1 MTRNVLEIPFRRT
14 HPVDLSSAIKQ
25 YISSK
30 YEQSPAMFADDLRE
44 IDRLRADAITVLE
57 PHVSGIKRLAQYA
70 AQLRYLGGK
79 FPIDI
84 GVDFPWYPAL
94 GYDRATAVIQNNLRF
109 ELANILFNLA
119 ALYSQLACGTNR
131 TTIEG
136 LKAAAEYFVAAAGT
150 FSFMR
155 TEVLPD
161 MRSTPPE
168 DMDDITLDSLQQLCL
183 AQAQECFWQIT
194 IKKNMSDGTVAKL
207 AAKVSDYYVF
217 AADAARQSRAVSAE
231 WIHHFQAKHHHFAAA
246 AQFRQSRYCLQ
257 SKQYG
262 EEVARLRDSIACV
275 NEGLQEAR
283 WINATVLG
291 DLNGLKTRVAEEL
304 KRAERDN
311 DMIYLQAPTPKS
323 ELRILDRTNMVAAK
337 TPSDVAN
344 GISLLG
350 EGQAFGRPLF
360 EKLVPYAVHQAASI
374 YADRRDRLVHQ
385 SIIADLEAMT
395 ARLREVLQSLDLP
408 GSLQALE
415 KPLGLPGS
423 LVSKAEELRQQD
435 ALYRIKR
442 AIDDTTKLK
451 TNDLSIYQEGLA
463 LLEAE
468 KTEDDRL
475 RAKYGTDRWDR
486 PPSTTALAKL
496 YQTSKELQT
505 YLNSAASSDNL
516 VQSKFRENEHILR
529 ILTGTNRDL
538 ERFVPSSDQ
547 VAMTPAIEQ
556 AASRLRSCLNEVSRL
571 ETRRKS
577 RINALKEK
585 TNADNIGPALLAE
598 AARLEREY
606 PMQKIEP
613 GQFEK
618 LFETRLA
625 AYEPD
630 RQALDMDQEEQDQV
644 VARLREANKA
654 FMEARRGDTSTTRD
668 RQKALQALETGYAKY
683 KELISNLDTGRKFYN
698 DLAGHVTRF
707 RESCK
712 AQVAQRRVE
721 ASQLE
726 SEFASQDMGRLNLE
740 ETRREL
746 TGQSQNQNQNQNQ
759 VVQQQQPLPQQTQA
773 HPQTRSSSRHPP
785 QQQQQPQQHTI
796 QAYAQAQA
804 QAQAQLQPQIQRQP
818 INDQEGISAPVPTR
832 TIVPPP
838 AAAASS
844 PSSSTAPLPVGGVSG
859 GTIGGGG
866 VWSPD
871 MGIRF
876 GGQNNRPGQA
886 GYPVPRRP

>member
-1 MTRNVLEIPFRRT
+1 MASNLLEIPFRRT
-14 HPVDLSSAIKQ
+14 HSVDLSSAIKQ
-25 YISSK
+25 YISTK
-30 YEQSPAMFADDLRE
+30 YDQSPDMFADDLRD
-44 IDRLRADAITVLE
+44 IDRLRNDAINVRE
-57 PHVSGIKRLAQYA
+57 PHVSGIKRLQIYA

-84 GVDFPWYPAL
+84 GVDFPWYPAI
-94 GYDRATAVIQNNLRF
+94 GYDRDKPVLQNNLRF

-119 ALYSQLACGTNR
+119 ALYSQLAYATNR
-131 TTIEG
+131 TTIDG
-136 LKAAAEYFVAAAGT
+136 LKSAAEYSIAAAGT
-150 FSFMR
+150 FSFIR
-155 TEVLPD
+155 TDILPD

-183 AQAQECFWQIT
+183 AQGQESFWQIA
-194 IKKNMSDGTVAKL
+194 IKRNMSDGTVAKL

-257 SKQYG
+257 NKQYG
-262 EEVARLRDSIACV
+262 EEIARLKDSLTCV

-283 WINATVLG
+283 YINATVTG
-291 DLNGLKTRVAEEL
+291 DLNGLKSRVAEEL
-304 KRAERDN
+304 KRAEKDN
-311 DMIYLQAPTPKS
+311 DLIYLQTTTPKS
-323 ELRILDRTNMVAAK
+323 ELRLLDRTNMVAAK
-337 TPSDVAN
+337 TPADIVN

-350 EGQAFGRPLF
+350 EGKPFGRPLF
-360 EKLVPYAVHQAASI
+360 DKLVPYAVHQAASI
-374 YADRRDRLVHQ
+374 YADRRDRLVNQ
-385 SIIADLEAMT
+385 SIIVDLEAMT
-395 ARLREVLQSLDLP
+395 VRLRDILQSLDLP

-442 AIDDTTKLK
+442 SMEDTTKLK
-451 TNDLSIYQEGLA
+451 TNDLAIYQEGVA

-468 KTEDDRL
+468 KAEDERA
-475 RAKYGTDRWDR
+475 RAKYGTDRWAR
-486 PPSTTALAKL
+486 PSSTTALAKL
-496 YQTSKELQT
+496 YQTSNELQT

-516 VQSKFRENEHILR
+516 VQAKFRENEHILK

-538 ERFVPSSDQ
+538 ERFVPSSSQ
-547 VAMTPAIEQ
+547 VTMTPAIEE
-556 AASRLRSCLNEVSRL
+556 AASRLRTCLNEVSRL
-571 ETRRKS
+571 ETRQKN
-577 RINALKEK
+577 RIAALKEK
-585 TNADNIGPALLAE
+585 AKSDDIGPALLAE

-618 LFETRLA
+618 LFETRLQ

-630 RQALDMDQEEQDQV
+630 REALAAEQEEQDQV

-654 FMEARRGDTSTTRD
+654 FLDARRGDTSTRD
-668 RQKALQALETGYAKY
+668 RQKALQTLDTGYAKY

-698 DLAGHVTRF
+698 DLAVHVTRF
-707 RESCK
+707 RDNCK
-712 AQVAQRRVE
+712 AQVSERRIE

-726 SEFASQDMGRLNLE
+726 AELAGQDMGRLNLQ

-746 TGQSQNQNQNQNQ
+746 RSQN
-759 VVQQQQPLPQQTQA
+759 TA
-773 HPQTRSSSRHPP
+773 PQTRSRM
-785 QQQQQPQQHTI
+785 QQQPPAET
-796 QAYAQAQA
+796 
-804 QAQAQLQPQIQRQP
+804 
-818 INDQEGISAPVPTR
+818 QEALTAPVPTR
-832 TIVPPP
+832 NPPP
-838 AAAASS
+838 GGVI
-844 PSSSTAPLPVGGVSG
+844 PSTSPLPVGVAG

-866 VWSPD
+866 IWTPD

-876 GGQNNRPGQA
+876 GGAPNQPGQA

>member
-1 MTRNVLEIPFRRT
+1 MARNILEIPFRRT
-14 HPVDLSSAIKQ
+14 HTVDLSSAIKQ

-30 YEQSPAMFADDLRE
+30 YDQSPAMFADDLRE
-44 IDRLRADAITVLE
+44 IDGLRDDAITVQE
-57 PHVSGIKRLAQYA
+57 PHVSGIRCLAQYA

-94 GYDRATAVIQNNLRF
+94 GYDKDKPVIQNNLRF

-119 ALYSQLACGTNR
+119 ALYSQLAFGTNR

-136 LKAAAEYFVAAAGT
+136 LKAAAEYLVAAAGT

-183 AQAQECFWQIT
+183 AQAQESFWQIT

-207 AAKVSDYYVF
+207 AAKVSDYYIL
-217 AADAARQSRAVSAE
+217 AADAARQSRAISAE

-257 SKQYG
+257 NKQYG
-262 EEVARLRDSIACV
+262 EEVARLRDSINCV

-283 WINATVLG
+283 WINPTVLG
-291 DLNGLKTRVAEEL
+291 DLNGLKARVSEEL

-323 ELRILDRTNMVAAK
+323 ELRLLDRTNMVAAK

-350 EGQAFGRPLF
+350 EGRPFGRPLF

-374 YADRRDRLVHQ
+374 YADRRDRLVNQ

-395 ARLREVLQSLDLP
+395 AKLREVLQSLDLP
-408 GSLQALE
+408 GSLQAIE
-415 KPLGLPGS
+415 KPWGLPGS
-423 LVSKAEELRQQD
+423 LLSKAEELRQQD

-442 AIDDTTKLK
+442 AIDDTNKLK
-451 TNDLSIYQEGLA
+451 TNDLAIYQEGVA

-468 KTEDDRL
+468 KAEDDRL
-475 RAKYGTDRWDR
+475 REKYGTDRWNR
-486 PPSTTALAKL
+486 PPSTEVLAKL
-496 YQTSKELQT
+496 YQTSQELQK

-516 VQSKFRENEHILR
+516 VQAKFRENEHVLR
-529 ILTGTNRDL
+529 LLTGPTEEL
-538 ERFVPSSDQ
+538 ERHVPKSTQ
-547 VAMTPAIEQ
+547 VHMTVPIEE
-556 AASRLRSCLNEVSRL
+556 AVSRLRNCLNEVSRL
-571 ETRRKS
+571 ETRRKN
-577 RINALKEK
+577 RINALREK
-585 TNADNIGPALLAE
+585 VKADDIGPALLSE

-618 LFETRLA
+618 LFEERLA

-630 RQALDMDQEEQDQV
+630 RQALEAEQEEQDQV

-654 FMEARRGDTSTTRD
+654 FVEARRDDSTVKS
-668 RQKALQALETGYAKY
+668 RQNSLQALETGYAKY

-707 RESCK
+707 RDNCK
-712 AQVAQRRVE
+712 SQVTQRRVE

-726 SEFASQDMGRLNLE
+726 AELAGQDLGRLNLE
-740 ETRREL
+740 ETRRDL
-746 TGQSQNQNQNQNQ
+746 TGQSQA
-759 VVQQQQPLPQQTQA
+759 QQQQR
-773 HPQTRSSSRHPP
+773 QTRSSVRHA
-785 QQQQQPQQHTI
+785 QQEQQLQEQQQPQPRQYTI

-804 QAQAQLQPQIQRQP
+804 QQAQQSRADHPHAPLQQQETLAAP
-818 INDQEGISAPVPTR
+818 IPTR
-832 TIVPPP
+832 NIVPPESGEAVGLP
-838 AAAASS
+838 STS
-844 PSSSTAPLPVGGVSG
+844 SSSTTPLPLSGVAG

-866 VWSPD
+866 VWTPD
-871 MGIRF
+871 VGIRF
-876 GGQNNRPGQA
+876 GGQSRPGQA

>member
-1 MTRNVLEIPFRRT
+1 MHNGFVSPSQSFLCTADSSRNVLEIPFRRT
-14 HPVDLSSAIKQ
+14 HSVDLSAAIKQ

-30 YEQSPAMFADDLRE
+30 YDQSPGMFADDLQR
-44 IDRLRADAITVLE
+44 IDLLRADAITVRE
-57 PHVSGIKRLAQYA
+57 PHISGVKRLTVYA

-84 GVDFPWYPAL
+84 GVDFPWYPSL
-94 GYDRATAVIQNNLRF
+94 GYDKDKPVLQNNVRF

-119 ALYSQLACGTNR
+119 ALYSQLAFNTNR
-131 TTIEG
+131 TTVDG
-136 LKAAAEYFVAAAGT
+136 LKAAAEYGVAAAGT
-150 FSFMR
+150 FSFLR
-155 TEVLPD
+155 TEIIPD
-161 MRSTPPE
+161 MRSSPPE

-194 IKKNMSDGTVAKL
+194 VKKNMSDGTVAKL
-207 AAKVSDYYVF
+207 AAKVSDYYIS
-217 AADAARQSRAVSAE
+217 AADSARQSRAVSTE

-257 SKQYG
+257 NKQYG
-262 EEVARLRDSIACV
+262 EEIARLKDSIACV

-311 DMIYLQAPTPKS
+311 DLIYLQTPTPKT

-337 TPSDVAN
+337 TPADVLN

-350 EGQAFGRPLF
+350 EGNAFGRPLF

-374 YADRRDRLVHQ
+374 YEDRRDRLVSQ
-385 SIIADLEAMT
+385 SIIVDLEAMT
-395 ARLREVLQSLDLP
+395 AKLREVLQSLDLP

-442 AIDDTTKLK
+442 SMEDTTRLK
-451 TNDLSIYQEGLA
+451 TNDLGIYQEGVA
-463 LLEAE
+463 LLDAE
-468 KTEDDRL
+468 KAEDDRA
-475 RAKYGTDRWDR
+475 RGKYGTDRWSR
-486 PPSTTALAKL
+486 PPSETVLGKL
-496 YQTSKELQT
+496 FQTSKDLQT

-516 VQSKFRENEHILR
+516 VQSKLRENEHIFQV
-529 ILTGTNRDL
+529 LTGTNRDL

-547 VAMTPAIEQ
+547 MAMTPAIEQ
-556 AASRLRSCLNEVSRL
+556 AASRLRTCLNEVSRL
-571 ETRRKS
+571 ETRRKNRS
-577 RINALKEK
+577 NALKDK
-585 TNADNIGPALLAE
+585 AKADDIGPALLAD

-613 GQFEK
+613 GQFES
-618 LFETRLA
+618 LFEQRLA
-625 AYEPD
+625 SYDTD
-630 RQALDMDQEEQDQV
+630 REALVTEQDEQDQV
-644 VARLREANKA
+644 IARLREANKA
-654 FMEARRGDTSTTRD
+654 FLDARRGDTSTRD
-668 RQKALQALETGYAKY
+668 RQKALQTLDTGYAKY

-712 AQVAQRRVE
+712 AAVSERRVE

-726 SEFASQDMGRLNLE
+726 AELAGQDMGRLNLE

-746 TGQSQNQNQNQNQ
+746 TSQT
-759 VVQQQQPLPQQTQA
+759 QPPHLRTRHQHQHQTTVPQQSHA
-773 HPQTRSSSRHPP
+773 P
-785 QQQQQPQQHTI
+785 
-796 QAYAQAQA
+796 AQEA
-804 QAQAQLQPQIQRQP
+804 LT
-818 INDQEGISAPVPTR
+818 APVPR
-832 TIVPPP
+832 NP
-838 AAAASS
+838 AGVMA
-844 PSSSTAPLPVGGVSG
+844 STAPLPVGVAG

-866 VWSPD
+866 VWTPD

-876 GGQNNRPGQA
+876 GGAANQPGQA
-886 GYPVPRRP
+886 GYPVPRRL